1 MTLRKAMPDDR
12 PRPSGERKR
21 VLALSPEQRAYHRA
35 NMTKPQMAQAEMR
48 RSYEKLG
55 EAIDNFRWFDVT
67 GHPEDWLPHA
77 VEALDGFLSRLLG
90 FQREVNAVVAS
101 DPYFAAVRER
111 QNLERIELHENRSA
125 GAVLEDA
132 LRLSEGASVEA
143 ARVVRRMI
151 HAVDYSGVDLI
162 DGKPVGKNET
172 RSGVV
177 QNDVTHAED
186 ATPREK
192 ESLGNATS
200 DWAEGDGNE

>member
-1 MTLRKAMPDDR
+1 MTLRKATSDDR

-35 NMTKPQMAQAEMR
+35 NMIKPQMAQAKMR

-55 EAIDNFRWFDVT
+55 EALDAFRWFDLT

-77 VEALDGFLSRLLG
+77 VEAVDGFFADLIG

-111 QNLERIELHENRSA
+111 QNLERIELQEDRSA
-125 GAVLEDA
+125 WAVLEDA

-143 ARVVRRMI
+143 ARVVRSMI
-151 HAVDYSGVDLI
+151 HALDDSGVDLL
-162 DGKPVGKNET
+162 DGEPVGKNES

-177 QNDVTHAED
+177 QNDVTHSED
-186 ATPREK
+186 ATSPADALLDNTDSGLK
-192 ESLGNATS
+192 EGR
-200 DWAEGDGNE
+200 

>member
-1 MTLRKAMPDDR
+1 
-12 PRPSGERKR
+12 
-21 VLALSPEQRAYHRA
+21 
-35 NMTKPQMAQAEMR
+35 MTKPQKARQEMQ

-55 EAIDNFRWFDVT
+55 EALDAFRWFDFT

-77 VEALDGFLSRLLG
+77 VEAVDGFFAGLIS

-101 DPYFAAVRER
+101 DPYFAAVRQR
-111 QNLERIELHENRSA
+111 QNLERIELQEDRSA

-143 ARVVRRMI
+143 ACVVRRMI
-151 HAVDYSGVDLI
+151 HALNDSGVDLL
-162 DGKPVGKNET
+162 DGETVGKNES

-186 ATPREK
+186 ATARENTP
-192 ESLGNATS
+192 LNIAIS
-200 DWAEGDGNE
+200 DQVEGR

>member
-1 MTLRKAMPDDR
+1 MTLRKATPDDR

-21 VLALSPEQRAYHRA
+21 VLALSPEQRAYRRA
-35 NMTKPQMAQAEMR
+35 SMIKPQMAQVEMR

-55 EAIDNFRWFDVT
+55 EAIDNFRWFDLT

-77 VEALDGFLSRLLG
+77 VEALDGFLFSFLG

-125 GAVLEDA
+125 GAVLENA

-151 HAVDYSGVDLI
+151 HAVDYSGVDLL
-162 DGKPVGKNET
+162 DGQPVGKNET
-172 RSGVV
+172 RPGVV
-177 QNDVTHAED
+177 QNDVTHAGD
-186 ATPREK
+186 ATDRADT
-192 ESLGNATS
+192 SLDNAGFS
-200 DWAEGDGNE
+200 RAEGEENE